1 MDDAEP
7 PFSAFN
13 FTVPDP
19 DDLDRVFKILVGHAN
34 SPKAAPETA
43 RYIQQLIGSRIL
55 ELRLIIPPTARE
67 VVARCI
73 VAGILVGR
81 EAFPA
86 EIKEIFRALTA
97 KAREAKAK
105 ENNPTIRE
113 RDDIVDAAWTK
124 YNGVAKRGVVFREI
138 KERMRNSANQ
148 AVKKTSD
155 STIYKRL
162 HEKRKG
168 VKTE

>member
-1 MDDAEP
+1 LDDAEP

-13 FTVPDP
+13 FSVPDP
-19 DDLDRVFKILVGHAN
+19 DDLDRVFEILVGHAN

-43 RYIQQLIGSRIL
+43 RYIQQLIGSRVL

-86 EIKEIFRALTA
+86 EIREIFRALTA
-97 KAREAKAK
+97 KAREAK

-113 RDDIVDAAWTK
+113 RDDIIDAAWTK

-138 KERMRNSANQ
+138 KERMRNSANK

-155 STIYKRL
+155 STISKRL
-162 HEKRKG
+162 REKRKG
-168 VKTE
+168 AKTE